1 MNHEIPMLNDLL
13 VVILFSLPVLF
24 LFRRIGLSP
33 VAGFVAAGVLIG
45 PHGLGLVSSLDNVEI
60 AAEIG
65 VVLLLFVVGLELSLT
80 GLMKTP
86 WRIYLTAILQ
96 VLLTS
101 AAGFFAGRALG
112 LATGAALVTGFAL
125 AVSSSAIVL
134 KGLVDKGELR
144 TPLGRGVVTICV
156 VQDFAIVPMMLVVSI
171 LVSGQADLNTI
182 GIKVIKVAVLVA
194 ALYLFARF
202 ILPALMNWM
211 VGMRSPEVFLL
222 FTILVL
228 LGTTWATSLA
238 GLSWA
243 LGAFAAGLILS
254 ENEYSAQILAEI
266 VPFHSLFSSLFFV
279 SIGMLLNLEFV
290 MQHLAPVLAVAVGV
304 ILAKMLIIV
313 IVSTPLGI
321 SLRESMQGGFYL
333 VLGRKIQFYQ

>member
-125 AVSSSAIVL
+125 AVSSS
-134 KGLVDKGELR
+134 K
-144 TPLGRGVVTICV
+144 
-156 VQDFAIVPMMLVVSI
+156 
-171 LVSGQADLNTI
+171 N
-182 GIKVIKVAVLVA
+182 
-194 ALYLFARF
+194 
-202 ILPALMNWM
+202 
-211 VGMRSPEVFLL
+211 
-222 FTILVL
+222 
-228 LGTTWATSLA
+228 
-238 GLSWA
+238 
-243 LGAFAAGLILS
+243 
-254 ENEYSAQILAEI
+254 
-266 VPFHSLFSSLFFV
+266 
-279 SIGMLLNLEFV
+279 
-290 MQHLAPVLAVAVGV
+290 
-304 ILAKMLIIV
+304 
-313 IVSTPLGI
+313 
-321 SLRESMQGGFYL
+321 
-333 VLGRKIQFYQ
+333 